1 MDRFEFERGSR
12 TKTGLANALH
22 EDIALMLGKPAST
35 GFATFRHPLTSS
47 RTMSLNEKQR
57 KYLRGLA
64 HGRDPLVMIG
74 QSGLSEAVTRE
85 LDTALTAHE
94 LVKVRA
100 RVGDRDE
107 RDLILDELATQTGS
121 ELVQRIGNVG
131 VFFRQRTEKSR
142 IVLPD

>member
-1 MDRFEFERGSR
+1 
-12 TKTGLANALH
+12 
-22 EDIALMLGKPAST
+22 
-35 GFATFRHPLTSS
+35 
-47 RTMSLNEKQR
+47 MSLSEKQR

-64 HGRDPLVMIG
+64 HGRDPIVMIG

-85 LDTALTAHE
+85 LDTALTVHE

-100 RVGDRDE
+100 RLGDRDE
-107 RDLILDELATQTGS
+107 RDSVLDELAAQTSS

-131 VFFRQRTEKSR
+131 VFFRQRPEKSR

>member
-1 MDRFEFERGSR
+1 
-12 TKTGLANALH
+12 
-22 EDIALMLGKPAST
+22 
-35 GFATFRHPLTSS
+35 
-47 RTMSLNEKQR
+47 MSLNEKQR

-74 QSGLSEAVTRE
+74 QSGLSDAVTRE

>member
-1 MDRFEFERGSR
+1 
-12 TKTGLANALH
+12 
-22 EDIALMLGKPAST
+22 
-35 GFATFRHPLTSS
+35 
-47 RTMSLNEKQR
+47 MSLNEKQR